1 MVSMI
6 ELRKGSSFVKYQK
19 EKILIS
25 FLYISSLNP
34 SFIFII
40 ILIYDHW
47 SMVNQELIEQ
57 LKECYPQYFSISPN
71 LTEKEIVNIIINLD
85 HDDAKIRRK
94 LEELAKKKVWILIFL
109 IFCDHYLLFHF
120 RNLKRIRIH
129 PIH

>member
-1 MVSMI
+1 
-6 ELRKGSSFVKYQK
+6 
-19 EKILIS
+19 
-25 FLYISSLNP
+25 
-34 SFIFII
+34 
-40 ILIYDHW
+40 
-47 SMVNQELIEQ
+47 MVNQELIEQ

-109 IFCDHYLLFHF
+109 IFCDHYLLFHS

-129 PIH
+129 PVH

>member
-1 MVSMI
+1 M
-6 ELRKGSSFVKYQK
+6 KYQK

-25 FLYISSLNP
+25 FLYISSINP

-40 ILIYDHW
+40 ILIYDYW

-94 LEELAKKKVWILIFL
+94 LEELAKKKV
-109 IFCDHYLLFHF
+109 
-120 RNLKRIRIH
+120 
-129 PIH
+129 